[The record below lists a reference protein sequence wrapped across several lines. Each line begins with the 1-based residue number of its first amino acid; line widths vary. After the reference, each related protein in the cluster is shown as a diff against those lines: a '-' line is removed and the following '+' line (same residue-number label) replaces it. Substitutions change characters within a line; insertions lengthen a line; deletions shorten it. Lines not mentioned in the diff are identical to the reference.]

1 MSGRILLLLVVGVTM
16 VFAESLQSD
25 YIDEL
30 FRIERYS
37 QRFSNDVKEDAKLDV
52 PELIIK
58 YKYPLEVHEVT
69 TPDGYILQ
77 MHRIPHGR
85 DKNNV
90 PGTKRPVVFLM
101 HGLLCSS
108 ADWIISGPGS
118 AFGYILVEEGFD
130 VWMGNARGNY
140 YSRNHVELNPDN
152 TDFWDFSWD
161 EIGNIDLPI
170 MIDYALA
177 VTGNEKIHYVGHS
190 QGSTA
195 FLVLCSLRPEYNDKI
210 ISMHAFSPVA
220 FMAHNESPVLNAIAP
235 FANSIKILASLI
247 GIGEI
252 LPNTLLLTWAGQI
265 FCKDH
270 AITQEICSNILFAVG
285 GWNDAHLNTT
295 MIPVIFGHT
304 PAGSSVKQFAHYG
317 QSIASKE
324 FRRYDHGIVKNIRLY
339 GRRSPPKYNLSNIVV
354 PIFFYYSDNDPLSQS
369 KDVYRL
375 YEELGSESKVLL
387 PLPSFGHLDYLWGID
402 VKPLLYDTVIQLMGV
417 VEDQ

>member
-1 MSGRILLLLVVGVTM
+1 MSGRILLLLVVGVTT
-16 VFAESLQSD
+16 VSAESLQSD

-30 FRIERYS
+30 VRTERYS

-285 GWNDAHLNTT
+285 GWNDAHLNTIIERHIT
-295 MIPVIFGHT
+295 T
-304 PAGSSVKQFAHYG
+304 VK
-317 QSIASKE
+317 
-324 FRRYDHGIVKNIRLY
+324 
-339 GRRSPPKYNLSNIVV
+339 